1 MGKSVRECFVITE
14 STSTLARST
23 CGCLPAV
30 DERTWALVTT
40 YEIFF
45 QKGVFAVLAQE
56 PVTKSGQ

>member
-1 MGKSVRECFVITE
+1 MITE